1 MRILPIAVALIGAAI
16 LQVTFVDLISVFS
29 IEPNLP
35 LIVLLFFVPRRSIIE
50 GLGLAFL
57 SGLLLD
63 LLAGSPLGLS
73 SLSLSVAAFLVG
85 AVSRD
90 WVEVDYQ
97 KMARL
102 FLLGSLA
109 FEVIFNGVYLL
120 GSELG
125 PVGGFLR
132 YALPG
137 AVYDVGIGML
147 ILAALPREWWR
158 KI

>member
-1 MRILPIAVALIGAAI
+1 MQLAIIALVLLVAAV
-16 LQVTFVDLISVFS
+16 LQVTFVDLISIAS

-50 GLGLAFL
+50 GLGLAFF

-73 SLSLSVAAFLVG
+73 SLALTVAAFLVG

-109 FEVIFNGVYLL
+109 FELVFNGVYLL
-120 GSELG
+120 GSDLG
-125 PVGGFLR
+125 PLGGLWR

-137 AVYDVGIGML
+137 AVYDVATGML
-147 ILAALPREWWR
+147 ILAALPHGWWR

>member
-1 MRILPIAVALIGAAI
+1 MQIVAIAFALVSATV

-35 LIVLLFFVPRRSIIE
+35 LVVLLFFIPRRSIID
-50 GLGLAFL
+50 GLVLAFF

-63 LLAGSPLGLS
+63 LLGGSPLGLS
-73 SLSLSVAAFLVG
+73 SLALSVAAFLVG

-109 FEVIFNGVYLL
+109 FEVIFNGIYLL
-120 GSELG
+120 GSALG

-137 AVYDVGIGML
+137 TVYDVSLGML
-147 ILAALPREWWR
+147 ILAALPRDWWR